1 MSKGKARV
9 NQVHNMLKEID
20 KVELVNLERLT
31 YILKGLSAGELE
43 TLEILLDKESS
54 ESIRQSIR
62 ELDDGKRIPID
73 ECKLWGTSSNK

>member
-1 MSKGKARV
+1 M
-9 NQVHNMLKEID
+9 NQVHNMLKEMD
-20 KVELVNLERLT
+20 KVELVNLERLN
-31 YILKGLSAGELE
+31 YILKGLSAGQLE
-43 TLEILLDKESS
+43 TLEVLLDKESS

>member
-1 MSKGKARV
+1 MHNMSKE
-9 NQVHNMLKEID
+9 MD

-43 TLEILLDKESS
+43 TLEMLLDKESS

-62 ELDDGKRIPID
+62 ELDNGKRIPID
-73 ECKLWGTSSNK
+73 ECKFWGTSSNK

>member
-1 MSKGKARV
+1 MS
-9 NQVHNMLKEID
+9 QVHNMLKEMD
-20 KVELVNLERLT
+20 KVELVNLERLN
-31 YILKGLSAGELE
+31 YILKGLSAGQLE
-43 TLEILLDKESS
+43 TLEVLLDKESS

>member
-1 MSKGKARV
+1 V
-9 NQVHNMLKEID
+9 NQVHNMLKEMD

-31 YILKGLSAGELE
+31 YILKRLSAGELE

-62 ELDDGKRIPID
+62 ELNDGKRISID